1 MMEVIDKVVEFISV
15 YLPVIISVVGS
26 FSLIASMTPN
36 SVDNKIAQFLMD
48 VINFLGANVNKAAN
62 KDA

>member
-1 MMEVIDKVVEFISV
+1 MEVIDKVVEFISV

>member
-26 FSLIASMTPN
+26 FSLIDSMTPN
-36 SVDNKIAQFLMD
+36 TVDNKIAQFLMD

>member
-36 SVDNKIAQFLMD
+36 TVDNKIAQFLMD

>member
-1 MMEVIDKVVEFISV
+1 MEVIDKVVEFISV

-26 FSLIASMTPN
+26 FSLIDSMTPN
-36 SVDNKIAQFLMD
+36 TVDNKIAQFLMD